1 MWHLSENEIKWA
13 IWDNVVLGSIQ
24 WFLWVPWLVVDRRV
38 LGWSMCL
45 CFALL
50 VGQWK
55 GNVRANVHSIVATWA
70 PSADT
75 LCKWLYP
82 IPICDTVT
90 VLDNIKNVHNSSSLA
105 LSHIDAVDKKKIG
118 KIENKAI
125 GCAHTLAAL
134 WEIKSLKQRPTFTS
148 ITCCAQP
155 QCNDYIGWAKKYK
168 KKSGGTKLDTTGN
181 KQKSREKKKRL
192 KCKRINNI
200 S

>member
-90 VLDNIKNVHNSSSLA
+90 VLDNIKNVHNSSSLV
-105 LSHIDAVDKKKIG
+105 LSHIGAVDKKKIG

-125 GCAHTLAAL
+125 GCAMFATHTLAAL
-134 WEIKSLKQRPTFTS
+134 WEIKSLEQWPTFTS
-148 ITCCAQP
+148 ITCCAQQ

-168 KKSGGTKLDTTGN
+168 KNQVERNLTRQEIN
-181 KQKSREKKKRL
+181 KNRERKKTVKM
-192 KCKRINNI
+192 
-200 S
+200 